1 MIPCPHTNRTVPSDI
16 HIKAEGSQEIIG
28 TATLRVCIECGHVEG
43 TITNASLFTPTPPAP
58 FTVDPNGD
66 IGEAARK
73 ALQAKPVPV
82 NPL

>member
-1 MIPCPHTNRTVPSDI
+1 MNPCPHARRTVPSNM

-43 TITNASLFTPTPPAP
+43 TVTNGSPFTPTPPAP
-58 FTVDPNGD
+58 FTVEPEGD

-73 ALQAKPVPV
+73 ALLTYQPT
-82 NPL
+82 